1 MLVHNGVH
9 VDDLVGLI
17 DRVEYAPIPDG
28 VFMQAGKFGIDGFMT
43 KIADVR
49 GEPLGLLEQP
59 LSGRFV
65 DGVKI
70 VRNGLSEG
78 QPKPCHAE
86 LPP

>member
-1 MLVHNGVH
+1 MHNGVH
-9 VDDLVGLI
+9 VEDLVGLI
-17 DRVEYAPIPDG
+17 DRVEYAPVPDG
-28 VFMQAGKFGIDGFMT
+28 VFMQAGQFCVDGFMA
-43 KIADVR
+43 KITDVR

-70 VRNGLSEG
+70 MRDGFSEG
-78 QPKPCHAE
+78 QPKPWHAE